1 MAKLRDLRT
10 GTIIPLR
17 ASHRLGRDPS
27 SDTVFADREVSADHA
42 RLQWRGGRWVI
53 RDLGSNNGTTLQ
65 GRPLSG
71 TQRVLR
77 RGMRIELGDPA
88 IALEVLDDG
97 PPEPFARCEDG
108 RIAEGRGREL
118 YLPSIEDCELVVLPG
133 ERGGWSAT
141 RGEETRPISDR
152 SAVELRGQ
160 RWELS
165 LSRPLAGTAL
175 STAAR
180 YTLSETK
187 LRFVVSY
194 DEESVQLFAEVGGAA
209 VDLGAHAHHYA
220 LLTLARR
227 REQDRLAG
235 LPETRCGWWERRQLA
250 AALRMDS
257 AHLNVHLFRCRDS
270 LRSKNWG
277 DADGLIETLRRSKIR
292 IGVRDIAIE
301 RPPIR

>member
-1 MAKLRDLRT
+1 MASLRDLRT
-10 GTIIPLR
+10 GTVIPLR

-27 SDTVFADREVSADHA
+27 SDTVFTDREVSADHA
-42 RLQWRGGRWVI
+42 RLRWRDGHWVI
-53 RDLGSNNGTTLQ
+53 RDLGSNNGTVVQ
-65 GRPLSG
+65 GRPLRG
-71 TQRVLR
+71 VQRTLR

-88 IALEVLDDG
+88 IALELVDDG

-108 RIAEGRGREL
+108 RIAQGRGREL
-118 YLPSIEDCELVVLPG
+118 YLPSIEDCDLVILPG

-141 RGEETRPISDR
+141 WGEEIQPVSDR
-152 SAVELRGQ
+152 SIIELRGLS
-160 RWELS
+160 WELS
-165 LSRPLAGTAL
+165 LSRPLAGTML

-180 YTLSETK
+180 YTLAQTR

-194 DEESVQLFAEVGGAA
+194 DEESVQLFAEVAGEA

-220 LLTLARR
+220 LLTLARK
-227 REQDRLAG
+227 READREAG
-235 LPETRCGWWERRQLA
+235 LPEAHCGWWERRQLA

-270 LRSKNWG
+270 LRGKSWR

-292 IGVRDIAIE
+292 IGVRDLAIE
-301 RPPIR
+301 RAPVR